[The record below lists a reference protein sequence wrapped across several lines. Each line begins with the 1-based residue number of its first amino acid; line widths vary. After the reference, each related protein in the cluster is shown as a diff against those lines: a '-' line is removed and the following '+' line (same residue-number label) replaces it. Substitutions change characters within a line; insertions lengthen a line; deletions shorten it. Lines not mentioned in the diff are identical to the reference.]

1 MQVSDGL
8 AALPP
13 AAVAGLRVSL
23 ASSDGSCCR
32 AALGLRCRGAS
43 QPGIH
48 SSRWN
53 HQPAPLAELRTGC
66 RLAATVVLVGAPA
79 LQARRRNRCRPR
91 HASCRLVKVSMM
103 ASSSDAATLRPL
115 DEQLTDPTDEELQ
128 ELFELAS
135 EGRDVVTF
143 EEALSLDGVDGV
155 LEEEAASV
163 DELQVLWGDARKAL
177 DLEGFSVWY
186 CDVLKLYDQ
195 FLWQDA
201 VGPPEEAFDDEKE
214 DLRNASD
221 DQLLEDAPSMG
232 VKVQEIK
239 SPELAKNKNLRFG
252 SLTEETPT
260 YERYFLDAA
269 LDADNK
275 NTTMK
280 TLEDILEEQNEKRK
294 EEEGPVGE
302 GVAAPTPE
310 GRSNVEITQL
320 FRQACD
326 VNNLLSYDSLKEI
339 SEIQELLE
347 EDMDE
352 KELGE
357 MWDAIPKRGVNGD
370 KIDVLGLRDLLA
382 KIDDIFEYVPEDE
395 EEEEDEENFLP
406 ARQGRGEL
414 GKVRK
419 RNIKNILE
427 DLLECV
433 RDLQEVEKKPCGL
446 DGREETDG
454 ELIRLAGELED
465 VWRDTV
471 GDLSDYDAKKFIGDW
486 ELMYSTSSKF
496 RRWEGLMNPGKSI
509 RGGKW
514 EALVENFSVSFA
526 DDFNE
531 YDVEEVYQAPTGE
544 KLDGPMMELCIRGQ
558 GSWKAATT
566 QNVVTGEEDLLLK
579 KSMTAVEYDTIDGG
593 VETDGGKIILSQ
605 PLRTASYSFLCFMD
619 DDYRVMRT
627 GYTGRTLFIFQKIK
641 DDEEEE

>member
-1 MQVSDGL
+1 MT
-8 AALPP
+8 
-13 AAVAGLRVSL
+13 
-23 ASSDGSCCR
+23 ASSD
-32 AALGLRCRGAS
+32 
-43 QPGIH
+43 
-48 SSRWN
+48 
-53 HQPAPLAELRTGC
+53 
-66 RLAATVVLVGAPA
+66 ATA
-79 LQARRRNRCRPR
+79 
-91 HASCRLVKVSMM
+91 
-103 ASSSDAATLRPL
+103 LRPL
-115 DEQLTDPTDEELQ
+115 EEQLTDPTDEELQ

-143 EEALSLDGVDGV
+143 EQALSLDGVDGV

-177 DLEGFSVWY
+177 DLEAFSVWY

-201 VGPPEEAFDDEKE
+201 VGPPDEAFEDEKE

-221 DQLLEDAPSMG
+221 DQLLEDSPSMG
-232 VKVQEIK
+232 VKVQDVK
-239 SPELAKNKNLRFG
+239 APEVPKNKDLKFG
-252 SLTEETPT
+252 SLNDNVIS
-260 YERYFLDAA
+260 YNRYFLDEA
-269 LDADNK
+269 LDPDNK
-275 NTTMK
+275 NTTLK
-280 TLEDILEEQNEKRK
+280 TLEGIMEEQKK
-294 EEEGPVGE
+294 KAMEEAGPVGE
-302 GVAAPTPE
+302 GMAAPTPE

-326 VNNLLSYDSLKEI
+326 VNNLLPYDALKEI

-347 EDMDE
+347 EDLSE
-352 KELGE
+352 KELEG
-357 MWDAIPKRGVNGD
+357 MWDAMPKRGVNGD

-395 EEEEDEENFLP
+395 EEEEEEDEETSLV
-406 ARQGRGEL
+406 RGGRTEL

-427 DLLECV
+427 DLLECI
-433 RDLQEVEKKPCGL
+433 RDLQEVEKKPCGM

-496 RRWEGLMNPGKSI
+496 RRWEGLMNPGRSI
-509 RGGKW
+509 RNGKW
-514 EALVENFSVSFA
+514 EAVVENFSVSFA

-531 YDVEEVYQAPTGE
+531 YDLEEVFQAPTTE
-544 KLDGPMMELCIRGQ
+544 DLDGPTKELCIRGQ

-579 KSMTAVEYDTIDGG
+579 KTMTAVEYDTPDGG

-627 GYTGRTLFIFQKIK
+627 GYTGRTLFIFKRIK
-641 DDEEEE
+641 ADEEEEED